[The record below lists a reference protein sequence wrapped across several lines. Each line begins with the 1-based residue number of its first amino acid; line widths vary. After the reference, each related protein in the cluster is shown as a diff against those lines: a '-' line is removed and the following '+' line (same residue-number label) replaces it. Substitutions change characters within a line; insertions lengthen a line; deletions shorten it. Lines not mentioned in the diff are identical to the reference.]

1 MRAGSFLSAH
11 GVIGNTT
18 EFGSVIGGSSPSVL
32 TNHSHVKKIIKK
44 TQLPL
49 LVKVGVFFFKTIMID
64 VKDIISR
71 LQQAKI
77 DNKQEPAIVSMVEVQ
92 QEALKMTLEELR
104 RMTREGEINYH
115 QTLNGHAFSIK
126 L

>member
-1 MRAGSFLSAH
+1 M
-11 GVIGNTT
+11 
-18 EFGSVIGGSSPSVL
+18 
-32 TNHSHVKKIIKK
+32 
-44 TQLPL
+44 
-49 LVKVGVFFFKTIMID
+49 KVGVFFFKTIMID

-104 RMTREGEINYH
+104 RLTREGGINYH
-115 QTLNGHAFSIK
+115 QTLNGHAFSVK

>member
-1 MRAGSFLSAH
+1 MVSTSD
-11 GVIGNTT
+11 
-18 EFGSVIGGSSPSVL
+18 FGSESIGSSPMPP
-32 TNHSHVKKIIKK
+32 TFFIYINKVKLNP
-44 TQLPL
+44 QLPL

-71 LQQAKI
+71 LQKAKI

-92 QEALKMTLEELR
+92 QEAAKMVLEELR
-104 RMTREGEINYH
+104 RLTREGEIIYH
-115 QTLNGHAFSIK
+115 ETLNGHAFSVK